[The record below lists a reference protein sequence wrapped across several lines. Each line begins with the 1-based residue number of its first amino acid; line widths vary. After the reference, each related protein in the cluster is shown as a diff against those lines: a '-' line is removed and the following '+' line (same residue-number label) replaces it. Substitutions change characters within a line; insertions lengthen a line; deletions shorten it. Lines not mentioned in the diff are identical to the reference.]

1 MLSKEQI
8 IRTLSQVKW
17 QMHRNKSK
25 QGQWLKAKKVEIIN
39 DKKRILWISSYRY
52 HTSTVKDC
60 AYKIKR

>member
-39 DKKRILWISSYRY
+39 DKKRIFWISS
-52 HTSTVKDC
+52 
-60 AYKIKR
+60 